1 MKKIGLK
8 KGITICLGLILIFSF
23 FAIPAS
29 ASTAKREAMLEYK
42 NIKVTL
48 DGKEIIPKD
57 ANGAVIEPFVIDG
70 TTYLPVRGLANALN
84 LGVAWDGDTNTVILN
99 SPSTALTV
107 VDATL
112 IETEEGIYLAMR
124 FRNNLADD
132 IKFLQITIYGYD
144 ADNKPIMT
152 GTTNTLRAY
161 TETVQSAGSNGTY
174 SRWPMLP
181 ELPGLA
187 YAEFAVTKYTTA
199 DGTEVDVP
207 FDQQI
212 RYNVSK

>member
-48 DGKEIIPKD
+48 DGIEIIPKD

-84 LGVAWDGDTNTVILN
+84 LDVAWDGNTNTVILK
-99 SPSTALTV
+99 SQPAVSV
-107 VDATL
+107 IDATL
-112 IETEEGIYLAMR
+112 VEVNGEDSLVLHVK
-124 FRNNLADD
+124 NNLSTN
-132 IKFLQITIYGYD
+132 ISKIVGSIYGYD
-144 ADNKPIMT
+144 ADNKPVMN
-152 GTTNTLRAY
+152 GTTNILRV
-161 TETVQSAGSNGTY
+161 TSSKTFEPGSLTRTY
-174 SRWPMLP
+174 WYLNP
-181 ELPGLA
+181 ELPGVA
-187 YAEFAVTKYTTA
+187 YVEFVITQYTME
-199 DGTEVDVP
+199 DGTVVDIP